1 MCSLG
6 RAGGEGQA
14 PPARFLCL
22 ASLLSRSGTSLH
34 FPRFPPAPLRSPRR
48 PPRLSPLPLS
58 KAALKKRNKTQ
69 TGPSSPRA
77 DQAGDV
83 SRTATIPASRC
94 SSCPGLFTMFIPV
107 GSGRAEP
114 PGVGQGLGA
123 VDRAG
128 GCGSSGGSGTQVSPD
143 QQCRVFCPESS
154 PLHSPPE

>member
-34 FPRFPPAPLRSPRR
+34 FPRFPPAPLRSPRSPRR

-58 KAALKKRNKTQ
+58 KAGLKKRNKTQ
-69 TGPSSPRA
+69 TSPSSPRA
-77 DQAGDV
+77 DQAGDF

-94 SSCPGLFTMFIPV
+94 SSRSGLFTMFIPM
-107 GSGRAEP
+107 GSGRDELP
-114 PGVGQGLGA
+114 DVGQGLPA
-123 VDRAG
+123 
-128 GCGSSGGSGTQVSPD
+128 GSGRGLWAGLEALGALVH
-143 QQCRVFCPESS
+143 R
-154 PLHSPPE
+154 

>member
-22 ASLLSRSGTSLH
+22 ASPLSRSGTSLH
-34 FPRFPPAPLRSPRR
+34 FPRFPPAPLRSPRSPRR

-58 KAALKKRNKTQ
+58 KAGLKKRNKTQ

-83 SRTATIPASRC
+83 SRTATIPANRC
-94 SSCPGLFTMFIPV
+94 SSCSGLFTMFIPV
-107 GSGRAEP
+107 GSRRAEP
-114 PGVGQGLGA
+114 PGVGQGLPAGRSRGLWAGLEALGA
-123 VDRAG
+123 VGALAHR
-128 GCGSSGGSGTQVSPD
+128 
-143 QQCRVFCPESS
+143 
-154 PLHSPPE
+154 